1 MVKKLTLEELKKIKE
16 KAQADLEARNIEGK
30 DKIVVHMGTCGIA
43 AGARETLLAILDEI
57 EKRNLK
63 NVIVTQAG
71 CIGLCEYE
79 PLISVEKVGSSKVL
93 YKHVTPE
100 KARKIIAQH
109 IVNGQ
114 IVTEDV
120 LSTE

>member
-1 MVKKLTLEELKKIKE
+1 MKKLTLEDLKKIKE
-16 KAQADLEARNIEGK
+16 KTQAELEMRSPEGK

-57 EKRNLK
+57 EKRGLK
-63 NVIVTQAG
+63 NVVVTQAG

-79 PLISVEKVGSSKVL
+79 PLISVQKLGGHKVL

-109 IVNGQ
+109 VVNGQ
-114 IVTEDV
+114 VVSEDV

>member
-1 MVKKLTLEELKKIKE
+1 MKKLTIEELKKIRE
-16 KAQADLEARNIEGK
+16 KAQTEIQARSPEGK
-30 DKIVVHMGTCGIA
+30 DRIVVHMGTCGIA

-57 EKRNLK
+57 EKRNLQ

-79 PLISVEKVGSSKVL
+79 PIISVQKVGTPKVL
-93 YKHVTPE
+93 YKYVTPE
-100 KARKIIAQH
+100 KARRIIAQH
-109 IVNGQ
+109 VINGQ

>member
-1 MVKKLTLEELKKIKE
+1 MSKKLTIEDLEKIKE
-16 KAQADLEARNIEGK
+16 KAKADLEARSAEGK

-63 NVIVTQAG
+63 NVVVTQAG

>member
-1 MVKKLTLEELKKIKE
+1 MKKLTLEELKKIKE
-16 KAQADLEARNIEGK
+16 KAQTELQTRTPEGK

-57 EKRNLK
+57 EKRNLQ
-63 NVIVTQAG
+63 NVVVTQTG

-79 PLISVEKVGSSKVL
+79 PLISVQKVGGPKVL
-93 YKHVTPE
+93 YKYVTPE
-100 KARKIIAQH
+100 RARKIIVQH
-109 IVNGQ
+109 VINGQ

-120 LSTE
+120 LSSD